1 MAAGHHITPSTAHRG
16 PGATAS
22 ILTWFLTVTVVLSV
36 IARLGFRFSKL
47 KLRARDDIS
56 LCFAAAFHIAQCIAV
71 SVAADAGLGQHR
83 SSLVDAQVLRFKKAN
98 YVADVFFV
106 PTLCMAQMSAFFLV
120 ESIPAS
126 KTVQNVIRY
135 MNVGNLTWSVVAILC
150 VVFQSKPPEVW
161 ALPATSINM
170 HIFWTIECVVA
181 IIVELTLMFIPFWVI
196 APLQTSRAK
205 RTTILVAF
213 SFRIIV
219 VVSLAA
225 RLAIMPSPADI
236 EANSTRSLAAPV
248 IVSQAVL
255 CSAIVMTSIPV
266 LSRFLDQFETG
277 MLRIDENQGTGQ
289 GSSNPIESH
298 RMSNLTSRTRV
309 TAGKKLQ
316 FSTSVWEE
324 DEEETLQPVTA
335 SNGNNTRRKIST
347 SSDTKGI
354 LISRSWDC
362 QCERSEEAGSDGERS
377 APVSQVSARI

>member
-56 LCFAAAFHIAQCIAV
+56 LCFAAASHIAQCIAV

-83 SSLVDAQVLRFKKAN
+83 SSLVDAQVLRFKKA
-98 YVADVFFV
+98 DVFFV

-126 KTVQNVIRY
+126 KTVQNVIR
-135 MNVGNLTWSVVAILC
+135 
-150 VVFQSKPPEVW
+150 KPPEVW

-205 RTTILVAF
+205 RITILVAF

-362 QCERSEEAGSDGERS
+362 QYERSEEAGSDGERS